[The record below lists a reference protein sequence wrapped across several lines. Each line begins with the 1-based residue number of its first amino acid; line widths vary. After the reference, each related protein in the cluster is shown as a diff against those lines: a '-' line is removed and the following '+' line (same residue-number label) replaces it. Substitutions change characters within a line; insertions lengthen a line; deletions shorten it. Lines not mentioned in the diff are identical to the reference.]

1 MTQIKR
7 RCMRGCGVHAWCSR
21 VWVQVPRTFKVAC
34 RRWPGRGARARAR
47 GQWRRK
53 YGYRRC
59 RSKVDT
65 QSRGE
70 REEDAQR
77 WCAHQGSLER
87 REGEVDDGDVQLL
100 EKRKSTAPVVEEED
114 EVVRAAPPS
123 DPRV

>member
-1 MTQIKR
+1 M
-7 RCMRGCGVHAWCSR
+7 
-21 VWVQVPRTFKVAC
+21 
-34 RRWPGRGARARAR
+34 
-47 GQWRRK
+47 
-53 YGYRRC
+53 
-59 RSKVDT
+59 DT

-114 EVVRAAPPS
+114 EVVPCSSGSRFHVAEEDEDEGELLS
-123 DPRV
+123 TSSRCSELHGGDGVLSSGYFRWGSREEEKGTGRRGRRRRQKRERRKG